1 MVGLVCT
8 GEEEQVGQ
16 EEAHAEVQVDVGVM
30 VADGSTQQEGDD
42 GHGKTHQGEDSA
54 HVANDKQGELHLSR
68 KRYAV
73 GLKKIPISCPTPEA
87 GKRIIQTPGL
97 SIYSL
102 GAFSPRY

>member
-42 GHGKTHQGEDSA
+42 GHGKTHQ
-54 HVANDKQGELHLSR
+54 
-68 KRYAV
+68 
-73 GLKKIPISCPTPEA
+73 
-87 GKRIIQTPGL
+87 
-97 SIYSL
+97 
-102 GAFSPRY
+102 